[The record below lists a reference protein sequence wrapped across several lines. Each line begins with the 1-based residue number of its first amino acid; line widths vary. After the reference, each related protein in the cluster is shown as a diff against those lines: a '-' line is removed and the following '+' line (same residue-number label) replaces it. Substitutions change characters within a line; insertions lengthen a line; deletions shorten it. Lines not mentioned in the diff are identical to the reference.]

1 MAKIS
6 AYKNTIMGTR
16 YRQVPI
22 WGKPPRVPPGGPMI
36 FEITVVP
43 IPPRRCT
50 VNGMTRGRLAA
61 GLRWSVAQK
70 KGYNNRVAVREERLP
85 HSATGAGS
93 YVRGP
98 CAGEPEALFWET
110 NPGIDATVANS
121 TFHLLGWNGVT
132 LDYKSLQLAIAWL
145 RQRNGFCCML
155 DIMTFKIS
163 IKRR

>member
-1 MAKIS
+1 MH
-6 AYKNTIMGTR
+6 
-16 YRQVPI
+16 RQ
-22 WGKPPRVPPGGPMI
+22 WHDDREAGCGDSLERGP
-36 FEITVVP
+36 EK
-43 IPPRRCT
+43 
-50 VNGMTRGRLAA
+50 
-61 GLRWSVAQK
+61 GLQH
-70 KGYNNRVAVREERLP
+70 RVAVREERLP